1 MKKLPKDDRRFVLK
15 MKELNRTSGMTY
27 SRLAERMR
35 AKGFQITNL
44 QLFAIADRRVTAD
57 RKTQDAIADIL
68 GCLRKDIF

>member
-1 MKKLPKDDRRFVLK
+1 MKKIPRTDKRFLDK
-15 MKELNRTSGMTY
+15 MQELNRATGMTY

-35 AKGFQITNL
+35 AKGFQITHL

-57 RKTQDAIADIL
+57 RKTQDAIAEIL